1 MPSKTITGEH
11 PETALLRGRRLLFGG
26 EVPDLRGQ
34 GAWSWRGTR
43 PVNAPRVGGACP
55 PVLRPSPTS
64 RARTRRRSGGIT
76 AAHPEARLHTRKLT
90 VPRPSP
96 TPQLHTRRQPLHTR
110 EQRLPTRKLADSG
123 RPTSP
128 LPTRRLTKSN
138 EPENSPGRGDDPPKT
153 GEERGKEGRRE
164 GKGERRKERG
174 RKGFKSEKKPARNHA
189 CPPGARSTGPP
200 T

>member
-76 AAHPEARLHTRKLT
+76 AAHPEARLHTRKLVESGKSSFTAAYPEARLPTRKLT

-96 TPQLHTRRQPLHTR
+96 TPQLHTRRQPLHTRRQPLHTRRQPLHTR

-123 RPTSP
+123 QVP
-128 LPTRRLTKSN
+128 LHR
-138 EPENSPGRGDDPPKT
+138 
-153 GEERGKEGRRE
+153 
-164 GKGERRKERG
+164 
-174 RKGFKSEKKPARNHA
+174 
-189 CPPGARSTGPP
+189 CPPGG
-200 T
+200 